1 RSPMPCTHSHRLLA
15 VRLVV
20 AAACSRR
27 TNEAVAPAAAP
38 PGSIMT
44 EEEIA
49 RAPGRPI
56 EQLLMD
62 RFPGVMVSRTADG
75 GLSIRIR
82 GVSSFH
88 SSNEPLYVVDDVP
101 MQAAPAGAHKG
112 SNPPDT
118 ASIQV
123 VKDPAEPAIS
133 G

>member
-62 RFPGVMVSRTADG
+62 RFPGVMVSRTPDG

-88 SSNEPLYVVDDVP
+88 SSNEPLCVVDDVP
-101 MQAAPAGAHKG
+101 RPADQCGALNGH
-112 SNPPDT
+112 NPHGIAT
-118 ASIQV
+118 
-123 VKDPAEPAIS
+123 
-133 G
+133 